1 MCLFA
6 HIGVEKQKKCGDHF
20 LLQCKSLGLIL
31 ELVLLYVRPFMGKA
45 GFER

>member
-6 HIGVEKQKKCGDHF
+6 HIGVKKQKKWWNDGGGGDHF

-31 ELVLLYVRPFMGKA
+31 ELVLLCTTIYG
-45 GFER
+45 